1 MLAEHRLSQGLF
13 MKVHRARSHSLQM
26 SSAAAFVFSEE
37 FSIIDAN
44 QQNSSDSFQVFMVE
58 TPMFVR
64 TWRKMTTLLKSVMPQ
79 TRNRKAGKKSGTRG
93 AKKATARGSRGKNI
107 KGSKEN
113 ALHREA
119 KKTSD
124 DSMDKEDSKER
135 DK

>member
-1 MLAEHRLSQGLF
+1 

-26 SSAAAFVFSEE
+26 SSAAVFVFSEE

-44 QQNSSDSFQVFMVE
+44 QRNSSDSFQFMVE
-58 TPMFVR
+58 SPMFVR
-64 TWRKMTTLLKSVMPQ
+64 TRRKMTTLLKSVMPQ
-79 TRNRKAGKKSGTRG
+79 TGNGKARRKSGMKG
-93 AKKATARGSRGKNI
+93 AKKATAQGSRGKNI
-107 KGSKEN
+107 EGSKEN

-135 DK
+135 DNSPVTHVY